1 MSLKFGI
8 IGGDARQLYIADAL
22 KTDGH
27 TVYISQLENAKNADK
42 FEQVSPSELGIL
54 CDIIIFPLPVTKDG
68 VLLNAPLSSNIT
80 KIDADFPK
88 AFLGCKVFGG
98 MTAKLPK
105 TAAWN
110 AVAPID
116 YYSREELVAGN
127 AMLTA
132 EAALMLALQESP
144 ASINTSKCL
153 VTGFGRIGKSLC
165 NMLKSLN
172 ANVDCA
178 ARKKLDFMMIENI
191 GCTPLNYSDINKP
204 YDLIFNTVPT
214 TVLTEKQ
221 LNSQTE
227 NTIIIELASMPGGV
241 DLDAAKKQ
249 NIRVVDGQSLPGKVS
264 PKTAGEYIKQT
275 IYNILEE

>member
-1 MSLKFGI
+1 MSLKFGV

-22 KTDGH
+22 KNDGH
-27 TVYISQLENAKNADK
+27 SVYISQLENAKNAEK
-42 FEQVSPSELGIL
+42 FEQVSPCELGIL
-54 CDIIIFPLPVTKDG
+54 CDIIIFPLPITKDG
-68 VLLNAPLSSNIT
+68 ETLNTPLSSNTTQIN
-80 KIDADFPK
+80 DDFAK
-88 AFLGCKVFGG
+88 FFLGCKVFGG
-98 MTAKLPK
+98 MTSKLPK
-105 TAAWN
+105 TSAWS
-110 AVAPID
+110 AVAPVD

-144 ASINTSKCL
+144 MAINGSNCL

-165 NMLKSLN
+165 NMLKNLN
-172 ANVDCA
+172 AKVDCA

-191 GCTPLNYSDINKP
+191 GCTPLNYSNINKQ

-214 TVLTEKQ
+214 TVLTEKTLQ
-221 LNSQTE
+221 TQTE
-227 NTIIIELASMPGGV
+227 NTVIIELASMPGGV

-249 NIRVVDGQSLPGKVS
+249 KIRVVDGQSLPGKVS